1 MDIARLKA
9 LRKSK
14 GITQQQ
20 AADDLGFST
29 QHRYNFYETGKR
41 EPDNETLKQI
51 AEYFNV
57 STDYLLGTTDDPT
70 PSDAKKEASPYS
82 DRETLKLALI
92 KAGIIPEDRDLT
104 NEEYAL
110 LFGAAKGLFEGTDK

>member
-1 MDIARLKA
+1 MDIYRLKR
-9 LRKSK
+9 LRKK
-14 GITQQQ
+14 TGLTQTEF
-20 AADDLGFST
+20 ATIFGFSN
-29 QHRYNFYETGKR
+29 QRYNYYETGKR
-41 EPDNETLKQI
+41 EPDNETLLKF
-51 AEYFNV
+51 ANYFNISV
-57 STDYLLGTTDDPT
+57 DYLLGNTDDPT
-70 PSDAKKEASPYS
+70 PPDAKKEASPYS